1 VSASATGNGAFRW
14 DRTRSLALLAIVA
27 LHAAFIV
34 LLWHSKLAVR
44 REEPAPAMQV
54 VMLLPRLSE
63 RPPPAEPRRKPS
75 SIEPVTPVTPSAPS
89 ESEAQAG
96 SNAPTAVPWVDWER
110 EGKDAARREA
120 EAHPLPALPPR
131 KKQPFGWSHS
141 HIKRIE
147 KVEGAY
153 LLWLSDRCAL
163 VNFII
168 PACKVGKKPAR
179 GDLFDRME
187 EALANEPEV
196 P

>member
-1 VSASATGNGAFRW
+1 VSAPAIGNDAFHW
-14 DRTRSLALLAIVA
+14 DRPRTLAFLAIVA
-27 LHAAFIV
+27 LHLAFIAF
-34 LLWHSKLAVR
+34 LWHATIEVR
-44 REEPAPAMQV
+44 HEEPAPAMQV
-54 VMLLPRLSE
+54 VMLLPKVIE
-63 RPPPAEPRRKPS
+63 RPPPAEPKRKPS
-75 SIEPVTPVTPSAPS
+75 MMEPVVPVTPSIPS
-89 ESEAQAG
+89 ESEAQEG

-131 KKQPFGWSHS
+131 KKDPFGWSHS

-153 LLWLSDRCAL
+153 LLWLNDRCVL

-168 PACKVGKKPAR
+168 PACKLGKRPAR
-179 GDLFDRME
+179 GDLFDGME
-187 EALANEPEV
+187 EELAAESDV